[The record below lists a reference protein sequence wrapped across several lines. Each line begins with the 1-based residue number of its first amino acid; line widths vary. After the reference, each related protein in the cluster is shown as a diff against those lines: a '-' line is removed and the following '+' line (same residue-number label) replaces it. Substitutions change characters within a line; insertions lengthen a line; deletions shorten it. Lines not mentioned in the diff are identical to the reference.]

1 MSKASDLFAS
11 QLAQLPTNERAELA
25 HLLMQSL
32 DDSQDA
38 DAEAAWEQEI
48 TRRVAEIE
56 SGRATGRPAEKVMSA
71 KDSAAHPR
79 NQSPS

>member
-1 MSKASDLFAS
+1 MSQASDLFAS

-25 HLLMQSL
+25 HLLLQSL

-48 TRRVAEIE
+48 ARRVAEIE
-56 SGRATGRPAEKVMSA
+56 SGRVSGRPAEEVMA
-71 KDSAAHPR
+71 ELR
-79 NQSPS
+79 RRQS

>member
-1 MSKASDLFAS
+1 MSQASDLFDS
-11 QLAQLPTNERAELA
+11 QLSQLPTNERAELA
-25 HLLMQSL
+25 HLLLQSL

-56 SGRATGRPAEKVMSA
+56 SGRATGRPAEEVMA
-71 KDSAAHPR
+71 ELR
-79 NQSPS
+79 RRQS